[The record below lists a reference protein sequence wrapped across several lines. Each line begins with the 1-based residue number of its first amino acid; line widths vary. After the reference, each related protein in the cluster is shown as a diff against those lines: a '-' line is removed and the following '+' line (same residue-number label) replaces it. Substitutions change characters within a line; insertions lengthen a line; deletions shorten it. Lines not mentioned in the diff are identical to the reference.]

1 MPPPDEDKDRPHHE
15 VVHDVGA
22 ETVFGVSSRSIRYIK
37 KKEDKRMNG
46 KRIIIIGATSGIG
59 YEVARIYIE
68 RGYTVGLAGR
78 RVERLEEFQASAPGR
93 VHIKRL
99 DVTAEDAPTRLK
111 ELIDE
116 TGGMDI
122 FLLCAGIGKQNPALD
137 SGIEQ
142 ATLQTNVTGFT
153 RMVVAAYQY
162 FTRKGGGHIAVIS
175 SIAGTKGLGAAPS
188 YSASKGFQNLYI
200 DALAQLS
207 RMERR
212 PIAFTDIR
220 PGFVRTDLL
229 NDGKRYPA
237 LMSPA
242 YVARQ
247 IARAIDRK
255 KRRAIIDGR
264 YALLVFLWRLI
275 PAWLWERLPIRN

>member
-1 MPPPDEDKDRPHHE
+1 
-15 VVHDVGA
+15 
-22 ETVFGVSSRSIRYIK
+22 
-37 KKEDKRMNG
+37 MNG

-99 DVTAEDAPTRLK
+99 DVTAEDAPARLE
-111 ELIDE
+111 ELVGE

-137 SGIEQ
+137 SDIG
-142 ATLQTNVTGFT
+142 
-153 RMVVAAYQY
+153 MVVAAYRH

-200 DALAQLS
+200 DAWAQLS

-212 PIAFTDIR
+212 PITFTDIR